1 MKKGLTEIVFIL
13 DRSGSMG
20 GLENDTIGGYNSMIE
35 KQKTEEGEVIIS
47 TVLFD
52 HETEVLHDRVP
63 LDKIR
68 PITEKEYFVRGS
80 TALLDAVGGAIHH
93 IGNVHKYARPEDV
106 PEKTL
111 FIITTDGMENSS
123 TRYNYDRVKKMVERQ
138 KEKYH
143 WEFIFLG
150 ANIDA
155 VEVAGRFGV
164 DKSRAVTYE
173 CDSAGTR
180 LNYQIMG
187 KMVSCARAA
196 TSAMAMEEA
205 FDRDEMLSDIRK
217 DYEKRHK

>member
-1 MKKGLTEIVFIL
+1 
-13 DRSGSMG
+13 
-20 GLENDTIGGYNSMIE
+20 
-35 KQKTEEGEVIIS
+35 
-47 TVLFD
+47 
-52 HETEVLHDRVP
+52 
-63 LDKIR
+63 
-68 PITEKEYFVRGS
+68 
-80 TALLDAVGGAIHH
+80 
-93 IGNVHKYARPEDV
+93 
-106 PEKTL
+106 
-111 FIITTDGMENSS
+111 
-123 TRYNYDRVKKMVERQ
+123 MVERQ

-196 TSAMAMEEA
+196 TSATWGFILKMATSFTHRRRA
-205 FDRDEMLSDIRK
+205 A
-217 DYEKRHK
+217 